1 MPCAPTMSHAVAVTN
16 ASAEIVLAT
25 IAVETVVVVE
35 PIVVVETAVVVEPIV
50 VVETAVVVEP
60 IVSAEMAKASVVK
73 KTLACRGALGEKAG
87 RERRVANLC
96 KSRARRDE

>member
-1 MPCAPTMSHAVAVTN
+1 MTSASTVSHAN

-25 IAVETVVVVE
+25 IAVETV
-35 PIVVVETAVVVEPIV
+35 VVVEPIV

-96 KSRARRDE
+96 KNSARRDE

>member
-16 ASAEIVLAT
+16 ASAEIVLAN
-25 IAVETVVVVE
+25 IAVETV
-35 PIVVVETAVVVEPIV
+35 VVVEPIV

>member
-35 PIVVVETAVVVEPIV
+35 PIV
-50 VVETAVVVEP
+50 
-60 IVSAEMAKASVVK
+60 SAEMAKASVVK

-87 RERRVANLC
+87 REGRVANLC
-96 KSRARRDE
+96 KSRARRDV

>member
-1 MPCAPTMSHAVAVTN
+1 MSHAVAVTN

-50 VVETAVVVEP
+50 
-60 IVSAEMAKASVVK
+60 SA
-73 KTLACRGALGEKAG
+73 
-87 RERRVANLC
+87 
-96 KSRARRDE
+96 